1 MKDTLFKK
9 ERIYVFM
16 NRKQLINKKNDILKK
31 FKQEKVSEPKRMKKT
46 VPTIFVTD
54 DSKENVSLIKK
65 RDFNT
70 KNKKSRGVFIKV
82 IKKNQIIMFVS
93 ALCLMGV
100 GYLAYNPMEETNFV
114 STTLDNSA
122 LADIGDATFVS
133 SQKIVEEIEK
143 VKDNTVKSENTVS
156 NSDSENE
163 QNSISSNNLGEN
175 NMNTENTVNTSAS
188 LNEQKEKSDYFVNSK
203 IDRDKMYSQMLESYQ
218 KILDNGNI
226 SGEQKAI
233 AAQEITKIN
242 NQKNSIMIAENLI
255 KTKGLED
262 VVIFINL
269 DSISV
274 VVKAEELSKEQIAQI
289 QNIVTRELNVEIPN
303 VHISTR

>member
-1 MKDTLFKK
+1 MET
-9 ERIYVFM
+9 
-16 NRKQLINKKNDILKK
+16 NRLEAKRT
-31 FKQEKVSEPKRMKKT
+31 EPKRMKKT
-46 VPTIFVTD
+46 IPTIFITD

-65 RDFNT
+65 REVSK
-70 KNKKSRGVFIKV
+70 KNKKSKGFFIKV

-93 ALCLMGV
+93 ALCLISV
-100 GYLAYNPMEETNFV
+100 GYLAYNPLEETNFV

-133 SQKIVEEIEK
+133 SQKIVEEVEK
-143 VKDNTVKSENTVS
+143 
-156 NSDSENE
+156 
-163 QNSISSNNLGEN
+163 SSKNG
-175 NMNTENTVNTSAS
+175 VNTSTQAII
-188 LNEQKEKSDYFVNSK
+188 QKEKNDYFVNSR
-203 IDRDKMYSQMLESYQ
+203 IDREKMYSQMLESYQ
-218 KILDNGNI
+218 KILDNQTV

-233 AAQEITKIN
+233 ATQEIAKIN

-274 VVKAEELSKEQIAQI
+274 ILKADVLTKEQIAQI
-289 QNIVTRELNVEIPN
+289 QNIITRELNTEIAN
-303 VHISTR
+303 VHISTK

>member
-1 MKDTLFKK
+1 
-9 ERIYVFM
+9 M
-16 NRKQLINKKNDILKK
+16 NRKELINKKNNILKRIR
-31 FKQEKVSEPKRMKKT
+31 QEKVSEPKRMKKT

-54 DSKENVSLIKK
+54 ESKENISLIKK
-65 RDFNT
+65 RDFGP
-70 KNKKSRGVFIKV
+70 KNRKSRGVFIKV

-100 GYLAYNPMEETNFV
+100 GYLAYNPMEESNFV

-133 SQKIVEEIEK
+133 SQKIVDEIEK
-143 VKDNTVKSENTVS
+143 VKEDTAISENIINNNVSKSDENTV
-156 NSDSENE
+156 N
-163 QNSISSNNLGEN
+163 SNNIKEN
-175 NMNTENTVNTSAS
+175 IVNTDNNLDTVNTSAAIK
-188 LNEQKEKSDYFVNSK
+188 EQSDYFINSK

-218 KILDNGNI
+218 KILDNSSV

-233 AAQEITKIN
+233 ATQEITRIN

-274 VVKAEELSKEQIAQI
+274 VVKAKELTKEQIAQI
-289 QNIVTRELNVEIPN
+289 QNIITRELNVEIPN

>member
-1 MKDTLFKK
+1 MGTTRLEAKRT
-9 ERIYVFM
+9 
-16 NRKQLINKKNDILKK
+16 
-31 FKQEKVSEPKRMKKT
+31 EPKRMKKT
-46 VPTIFVTD
+46 VPTIFITD

-65 RDFNT
+65 REVSK
-70 KNKKSRGVFIKV
+70 KNKKSKGFFIKV
-82 IKKNQIIMFVS
+82 NKKNQIIMFAS
-93 ALCLMGV
+93 ALCLISV

-133 SQKIVEEIEK
+133 SQKIVEEVEK
-143 VKDNTVKSENTVS
+143 SSKNNAQNFNNSTINGEVVSENNTQKNIKNTDVDG
-156 NSDSENE
+156 NAKDDVTKKAAVDENANFE
-163 QNSISSNNLGEN
+163 GGTDNGV
-175 NMNTENTVNTSAS
+175 TTSTQAII
-188 LNEQKEKSDYFVNSK
+188 QKEKNDYFVNSR
-203 IDRDKMYSQMLESYQ
+203 IDREKMYSQMLESYQ
-218 KILDNGNI
+218 KILDNQTV

-233 AAQEITKIN
+233 ATQEIAKIN

-274 VVKAEELSKEQIAQI
+274 IVKADVLTKEQIAQI
-289 QNIVTRELNVEIPN
+289 QNIITRELNTEIAN
-303 VHISTR
+303 VHISTK

>member
-1 MKDTLFKK
+1 MGTTRLEAKRT
-9 ERIYVFM
+9 
-16 NRKQLINKKNDILKK
+16 
-31 FKQEKVSEPKRMKKT
+31 EPKRMKKT
-46 VPTIFVTD
+46 VPTIFITD

-65 RDFNT
+65 REVSK
-70 KNKKSRGVFIKV
+70 KNKKSKGFFIKV
-82 IKKNQIIMFVS
+82 IKKNQIIMFAS
-93 ALCLMGV
+93 ALCLISV

-133 SQKIVEEIEK
+133 SQKIVEEVEK
-143 VKDNTVKSENTVS
+143 SSKNNAQNFNNSTINGEVVSENNTQKNIKNTDVDG
-156 NSDSENE
+156 NAKDDVTKKAAVDENANFE
-163 QNSISSNNLGEN
+163 GGTDNGV
-175 NMNTENTVNTSAS
+175 TTSTQAII
-188 LNEQKEKSDYFVNSK
+188 QKEKNDYFVNSR
-203 IDRDKMYSQMLESYQ
+203 IDREKMYSQMLESYQ
-218 KILDNGNI
+218 KILDNQTV

-233 AAQEITKIN
+233 ATQEIAKIN

-274 VVKAEELSKEQIAQI
+274 IVKADVLTKEQIAQI
-289 QNIVTRELNVEIPN
+289 QNIITRELNTEIAN
-303 VHISTR
+303 VHISTK

>member
-1 MKDTLFKK
+1 
-9 ERIYVFM
+9 M
-16 NRKQLINKKNDILKK
+16 NRKELINKKNNILKRIR
-31 FKQEKVSEPKRMKKT
+31 QEKVSEPKRMKKT

-54 DSKENVSLIKK
+54 ESKENISLIKK
-65 RDFNT
+65 RDFGP
-70 KNKKSRGVFIKV
+70 KNRKSRGVFIKV

-100 GYLAYNPMEETNFV
+100 GYLAYNPMEESNFV

-133 SQKIVEEIEK
+133 SQKIVDEIEK
-143 VKDNTVKSENTVS
+143 VKEDTAISENIISNNVSKSDENTV
-156 NSDSENE
+156 N
-163 QNSISSNNLGEN
+163 SNNIKEN
-175 NMNTENTVNTSAS
+175 IVNTDNNLDTVNTSAAIK
-188 LNEQKEKSDYFVNSK
+188 EQSDYFINSK

-218 KILDNGNI
+218 KILDNSSV

-233 AAQEITKIN
+233 ATQEITRIN

-274 VVKAEELSKEQIAQI
+274 VVKAKELTKEQIAQI
-289 QNIVTRELNVEIPN
+289 QNIITRELNVEIPN

>member
-1 MKDTLFKK
+1 
-9 ERIYVFM
+9 M
-16 NRKQLINKKNDILKK
+16 NRKYSINKKYNLLKK
-31 FKQEKVSEPKRMKKT
+31 FKQEKISKPKRMKKT
-46 VPTIFVTD
+46 IPTIFVTD
-54 DSKENVSLIKK
+54 DSKENISLIKK
-65 RDFNT
+65 RDFNI

-93 ALCLMGV
+93 ALCLISV
-100 GYLAYNPMEETNFV
+100 GYLAYNPTEETNFV

-133 SQKIVEEIEK
+133 SQKIVEEVEKSKENAVSNNVNNIEK
-143 VKDNTVKSENTVS
+143 NNINSKDLKENITNVD
-156 NSDSENE
+156 NSV
-163 QNSISSNNLGEN
+163 
-175 NMNTENTVNTSAS
+175 NTVNTSATIK
-188 LNEQKEKSDYFVNSK
+188 EQSDYFINSR

-218 KILDNGNI
+218 KMLDNKNV

-233 AAQEITKIN
+233 AVQEIAKIN
-242 NQKNSIMIAENLI
+242 NQKNSIMVTENLI

-274 VVKAEELSKEQIAQI
+274 VIKSKELKKEQIAQI
-289 QNIVTRELNVEIPN
+289 QNIVTRELNVEISN